1 MKDYQCKKQVKEKQF
16 AKCKLV
22 QGIEYIWS
30 VYLLIADCMLDN
42 IVQRCLRIAALDRH
56 IL

>member
-42 IVQRCLRIAALDRH
+42 IVQRCLRIAALNRH

>member
-1 MKDYQCKKQVKEKQF
+1 MKDYQHKKQVKEKQF

-22 QGIEYIWS
+22 QDIEYIWNI
-30 VYLLIADCMLDN
+30 YLLVADCMLGN
-42 IVQRCLRIAALDRH
+42 ILQRCLRIAALDRH